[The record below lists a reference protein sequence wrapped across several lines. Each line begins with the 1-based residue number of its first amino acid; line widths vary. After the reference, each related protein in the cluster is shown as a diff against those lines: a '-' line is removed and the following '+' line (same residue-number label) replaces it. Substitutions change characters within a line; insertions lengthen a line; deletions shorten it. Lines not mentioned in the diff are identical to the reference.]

1 MKNKNNSPLNQD
13 SKFDTSL
20 HDYGRRAHTMS
31 PKERS
36 DYRTGMGHALTFTP
50 VGGALGIAGKAA
62 GIVARNIG
70 GGARAIGQGLVR
82 KFGTKGMKKTYD
94 KVFPRGASQQ
104 TMRAEH
110 IIPRGKVYTTTQ
122 IKHSPGPA
130 HASRSQDLGL
140 HKATPKSK
148 PAFNYPNRVAPK
160 VKTMSGL
167 TPKVKTY
174 DMKVSGQQS
183 APKTKFKSR
192 EELLK
197 EREILNQRP
206 SQQYSLPKIVEGGV
220 ELGRGDL
227 KRRGITPGPYGGY
240 YKRTQAGKSFRHPWS
255 M

>member
-1 MKNKNNSPLNQD
+1 MKNKKNSPLNQE
-13 SKFDTSL
+13 SKFDTTA

-148 PAFNYPNRVAPK
+148 PAFDYANRVTPK
-160 VKTMSGL
+160 ASTKSGL
-167 TPKVKTY
+167 TPTPKPK
-174 DMKVSGQQS
+174 
-183 APKTKFKSR
+183 PKTTTPKAEFKSR
-192 EELLK
+192 AELLK